1 MRTAGP
7 GYPIGMEPIPETFE
21 ALEEFGAYL
30 YDDDLLTELGRMAA
44 RVRAIVPEC
53 VGLSLAYREHDVTF
67 TLVATDEI
75 TAALDA
81 LQYLDHG
88 PCVAAVDEAR
98 TVAFSEDDVL
108 DEGLWHLFARGTAA
122 AAVASTL
129 TLPIVVDAGG
139 GGIGQ
144 PLRELTGRVRRQ
156 APAGRTSARRVARGS
171 HRQRRSRLHDSPCR
185 RGRTPP
191 ALRGDPDP
199 GRRGHPR
206 GLAGALAAGRP
217 GPAQGVGPTSRGE
230 RDRDRTTGHRAGHRT
245 TFVPQHRRCRSGR
258 AGVVRAVR
266 REPPGWRRRSS
277 RSGPGQPARRP
288 RSRSR
293 R

>member
-98 TVAFSEDDVL
+98 LVAFSEDDVL

-129 TLPIVVDAGG
+129 TLPIVVDGAVGDRSTSTRAHRTRSTAGTS
-139 GGIGQ
+139 
-144 PLRELTGRVRRQ
+144 RSHEC
-156 APAGRTSARRVARGS
+156 SARGPREPS
-171 HRQRRSRLHDSPCR
+171 STPISTSRLAGPQ
-185 RGRTPP
+185 RTRP
-191 ALRGDPDP
+191 ASSSR
-199 GRRGHPR
+199 
-206 GLAGALAAGRP
+206 RP
-217 GPAQGVGPTSRGE
+217 GSRSPWASS
-230 RDRDRTTGHRAGHRT
+230 R
-245 TFVPQHRRCRSGR
+245 P
-258 AGVVRAVR
+258 
-266 REPPGWRRRSS
+266 RRSS
-277 RSGPGQPARRP
+277 RRRP
-288 RSRSR
+288 PGTGSGSLPDEPG
-293 R
+293 

>member
-129 TLPIVVDAGG
+129 TLPIVVDQGVVGSVNLYASSPNAFDGG
-139 GGIGQ
+139 HQQVARVLGAWPEGAIVNADLDFTTRRAAEDAPRQLFEATRIQVAVGILAASQ
-144 PLRELTGRVRRQ
+144 ELSPPAARDRLRE
-156 APAGRTSARRVARGS
+156 SARRAGVSETAIARLVIEQATGPHS
-171 HRQRRSRLHDSPCR
+171 SRRTD
-185 RGRTPP
+185 
-191 ALRGDPDP
+191 D
-199 GRRGHPR
+199 
-206 GLAGALAAGRP
+206 AGRDE
-217 GPAQGVGPTSRGE
+217 QG
-230 RDRDRTTGHRAGHRT
+230 
-245 TFVPQHRRCRSGR
+245 
-258 AGVVRAVR
+258 
-266 REPPGWRRRSS
+266 
-277 RSGPGQPARRP
+277 
-288 RSRSR
+288 
-293 R
+293 

>member
-1 MRTAGP
+1 
-7 GYPIGMEPIPETFE
+7 MEPIPETFE
-21 ALEEFGAYL
+21 ALEEFGGYL
-30 YDDDLLTELGRMAA
+30 YDNDLLTELGRMAA

-129 TLPIVVDAGG
+129 TLPIVVDEAVVGSVNLYASSPDG
-139 GGIGQ
+139 FDGRHQQVARVLGAWPEGAIVNADLDFTTRRAAEDAPRQLFEATRIQVAVGILASSQ
-144 PLRELTGRVRRQ
+144 ELSPQAARERLRE
-156 APAGRTSARRVARGS
+156 SARRAGVSETAIARLVIEQATGPS
-171 HRQRRSRLHDSPCR
+171 SSPSN
-185 RGRTPP
+185 
-191 ALRGDPDP
+191 DD
-199 GRRGHPR
+199 
-206 GLAGALAAGRP
+206 AGRDE
-217 GPAQGVGPTSRGE
+217 QG
-230 RDRDRTTGHRAGHRT
+230 
-245 TFVPQHRRCRSGR
+245 
-258 AGVVRAVR
+258 
-266 REPPGWRRRSS
+266 
-277 RSGPGQPARRP
+277 
-288 RSRSR
+288 
-293 R
+293 